1 MKIKDTITKT
11 FGKIKFGAI
20 KYSPEI
26 LVVAGVVGVVASA
39 VIACKATTKLDDILE
54 QTKTDVD
61 KIHECVDRT
70 DLAAPYTEEDS
81 KKDLV
86 IVYVQTGVKLVKLY
100 APAVILGA
108 LSITSIIGS
117 HYILKKRN
125 VALAAA
131 YATVDKGFK
140 EYRKRV
146 AEKIGDE
153 AEKELRYGIKAKTI
167 EETVTDEDGREIKV
181 EKNVTETSLLPSP
194 YARIYDELNPNWERD
209 SDYNL
214 MYIRNV
220 ENKFNDKLKAYGYVF
235 LNDVYEALGFP
246 KTKTGQVVGW
256 VYDPDNPEHEGD
268 NYIDFGLYSLNRQ
281 NANDFVN
288 GYEYSVILD
297 FNVDGNIM
305 NKIREE
311 DFYA

>member
-11 FGKIKFGAI
+11 FSKIKFEAI
-20 KYSPEI
+20 KHSPEI

-54 QTKTDVD
+54 QTKNDVD

-81 KKDLV
+81 RKDLA

-153 AEKELRYGIKAKTI
+153 AEKELRYGIKASTI

-194 YARIYDELNPNWERD
+194 YAKIFDEGNPNWEKD

-220 ENKFNDKLKAYGYVF
+220 ESKFNDKLKACGYVF

-246 KTKTGQVVGW
+246 KTKTGQIVGW
-256 VYDPDNPEHEGD
+256 VYDPDNKDHEGD

-281 NANDFVN
+281 KANDFVN
-288 GYEYSVILD
+288 GYERSVILD

-305 NKIREE
+305 NRIKEE

>member
-1 MKIKDTITKT
+1 MKIKDAITKT
-11 FGKIKFGAI
+11 FGKIKFVAI
-20 KYSPEI
+20 KHSPEI
-26 LVVAGVVGVVASA
+26 LVVAGVIGVVTSA

-54 QTKTDVD
+54 QTKSDVE
-61 KIHECVDRT
+61 KIHECVGRT
-70 DLAAPYTEEDS
+70 DLAEEYTEEDS
-81 KKDLV
+81 KKDLA
-86 IVYVQTGVKLVKLY
+86 IVYIQTGVKLVKLY

-167 EETVTDEDGREIKV
+167 EEMVTDEDGREIKV

-268 NYIDFGLYSLNRQ
+268 NYIDFGLYNLNRQ
-281 NANDFVN
+281 KANDFVN

-297 FNVDGNIM
+297 FNVDGNIL
-305 NKIREE
+305 NKIKEE

>member
-1 MKIKDTITKT
+1 MKIKDTIVKT

-54 QTKTDVD
+54 QTKSDVD
-61 KIHECVDRT
+61 KIHECVGRT
-70 DLAAPYTEEDS
+70 DLAEPYTEEDS
-81 KKDLV
+81 KKDLA
-86 IVYVQTGVKLVKLY
+86 IVYIQTGVKLVKLY

-153 AEKELRYGIKAKTI
+153 AEKELRYGIKANTI

-194 YARIYDELNPNWERD
+194 YARIFDELNPNWERD

-235 LNDVYEALGFP
+235 LNDVYEELGFP

-256 VYDPDNPEHEGD
+256 VYDPDNPKHEGD
-268 NYIDFGLYSLNRQ
+268 NYIDFGLYDLSRQ
-281 NANDFVN
+281 KTNDFVN

-297 FNVDGNIM
+297 FNVDGNIL
-305 NKIREE
+305 NKIKEE

>member
-61 KIHECVDRT
+61 KIHECVNRT
-70 DLAAPYTEEDS
+70 DLAEEYTEEDS
-81 KKDLV
+81 KKDLA
-86 IVYVQTGVKLVKLY
+86 IVYIQTGMKLVKLY

-181 EKNVTETSLLPSP
+181 EKNVTETNLLLSP
-194 YARIYDELNPNWERD
+194 YARIFDEFNPNWERD

-220 ENKFNDKLKAYGYVF
+220 ESKFNDKLKACGYVF
-235 LNDVYEALGFP
+235 LNEVYEELGFP
-246 KTKTGQVVGW
+246 KTKTGQIVGW
-256 VYDPDNPEHEGD
+256 VYDPDNKEHEGD
-268 NYIDFGLYSLNRQ
+268 NYIDFGLYDLNRQ
-281 NANDFVN
+281 EANDFVN
-288 GYEYSVILD
+288 GYNYSVILD

-305 NKIREE
+305 NRIKEE

>member
-1 MKIKDTITKT
+1 MKIKDTIVKT

-70 DLAAPYTEEDS
+70 DLMEEYTEEDS
-81 KKDLV
+81 RKDLA
-86 IVYVQTGVKLVKLY
+86 IVYIQTGVKLVKLY

-153 AEKELRYGIKAKTI
+153 AEKELRYGIKANII

-181 EKNVTETSLLPSP
+181 EKKVTETSLLPSP

-256 VYDPDNPEHEGD
+256 VYNPDNPEHEGD
-268 NYIDFGLYSLNRQ
+268 NYIDFGLYNLNRQ
-281 NANDFVN
+281 KANDFVN

>member
-1 MKIKDTITKT
+1 MKIKKSIIKT
-11 FGKIKFGAI
+11 FSKIKLGAI
-20 KYSPEI
+20 KHSPEI
-26 LVVAGVVGVVASA
+26 LVVAGVVGVVTSA
-39 VIACKATTKLDDILE
+39 VIACKATTKLNDILE
-54 QTKTDVD
+54 QTKNDVD
-61 KIHECVDRT
+61 KIHECVGRT
-70 DLAAPYTEEDS
+70 DLAEPYTEDDS
-81 KKDLV
+81 KKDLT
-86 IVYVQTGVKLVKLY
+86 IVYVQTGIKLVKLY

-108 LSITSIIGS
+108 LSITGIIGS

-146 AEKIGDE
+146 VEKIGDE
-153 AEKELRYGIKAKTI
+153 AEKELRYGIKANTI

-181 EKNVTETSLLPSP
+181 EKNVTETNLMPSP
-194 YARIYDELNPNWERD
+194 YARIFDELNPNWERD

-220 ENKFNDKLKAYGYVF
+220 ESKFNDKLKACGYVF

-246 KTKTGQVVGW
+246 KTKTGQIVGW
-256 VYDPDNPEHEGD
+256 VYNPDNPEHDGD
-268 NYIDFGLYSLNRQ
+268 NYIDFGLYDLSRQ
-281 NANDFVN
+281 KANDFVN

-297 FNVDGNIM
+297 FNVDGNIL
-305 NKIREE
+305 NKIKEE
-311 DFYA
+311 DFYD

>member
-11 FGKIKFGAI
+11 FGKIKLGFVRH
-20 KYSPEI
+20 SPEI
-26 LVVAGVVGVVASA
+26 LVVAGVAGVVASA
-39 VIACKATTKLDDILE
+39 VIACKATTKLNDILE
-54 QTKTDVD
+54 QTKNDVD
-61 KIHECVDRT
+61 KIHECVGRT
-70 DLAAPYTEEDS
+70 DLAEPYTEDDS
-81 KKDLV
+81 KKDLT

-108 LSITSIIGS
+108 LSIASIVGS

-146 AEKIGDE
+146 IEKIGDE

-181 EKNVTETSLLPSP
+181 EKNVTETNLMPSP
-194 YARIYDELNPNWERD
+194 YARIFDELNPNWERD
-209 SDYNL
+209 SEYNL
-214 MYIRNV
+214 MYIRSV
-220 ENKFNDKLKAYGYVF
+220 ESNFNDKLKSCGYVF
-235 LNDVYEALGFP
+235 LNEVYDALGFP
-246 KTKTGQVVGW
+246 KTKTGQIVGW
-256 VYDPDNPEHEGD
+256 VYDPDNPEHDGD
-268 NYIDFGLYSLNRQ
+268 NYIDFGLYNLGRQ
-281 NANDFVN
+281 KANDFVN

-305 NKIREE
+305 NKIKEE
-311 DFYA
+311 EFYE

>member
-1 MKIKDTITKT
+1 MKIKDTIVKT

-70 DLAAPYTEEDS
+70 DLAEEYTEEDS
-81 KKDLV
+81 KKDLA
-86 IVYVQTGVKLVKLY
+86 IVYIQTGMKLVKLY

-153 AEKELRYGIKAKTI
+153 AEKELRYGIKANTV
-167 EETVTDEDGREIKV
+167 EETVTDDDGREIKV

-256 VYDPDNPEHEGD
+256 VYNPDNPEHEGD
-268 NYIDFGLYSLNRQ
+268 NYIDFGLYNLNRQ
-281 NANDFVN
+281 KANDFVN

>member
-1 MKIKDTITKT
+1 MKIKDTIVKT

-54 QTKTDVD
+54 QTKADVD
-61 KIHECVDRT
+61 KIHECVGRT
-70 DLAAPYTEEDS
+70 DLAEPYTEDDS
-81 KKDLV
+81 KKDLA
-86 IVYVQTGVKLVKLY
+86 IVYIQTGVKLVKLY

-108 LSITSIIGS
+108 LSITSIVGS

-125 VALAAA
+125 IALATA

-153 AEKELRYGIKAKTI
+153 AEKELRYGIKAKTV
-167 EETVTDEDGREIKV
+167 EEIVTDEDGREIKV
-181 EKNVTETSLLPSP
+181 EKKVNNVCLMPSP
-194 YARIYDELNPNWERD
+194 YARIYDEYNPNWERN

-214 MYIRNV
+214 MRIRNI
-220 ENKFNDKLKAYGYVF
+220 EHMFNDKLKAYGYVF
-235 LNDVYEALGFP
+235 LNDVYDALGFP

-268 NYIDFGLYSLNRQ
+268 NYIDFGLYNLNRQ
-281 NANDFVN
+281 KANDFVN

-297 FNVDGNIM
+297 FNVDGNIL
-305 NKIREE
+305 NKIKEE

>member
-70 DLAAPYTEEDS
+70 DLAEPYTEDDS
-81 KKDLV
+81 KKDLA
-86 IVYVQTGVKLVKLY
+86 IVYIQTGVKLVKLY

-153 AEKELRYGIKAKTI
+153 AEKELRYGIKANTI

-194 YARIYDELNPNWERD
+194 YAKIYDELNPNWERD

-256 VYDPDNPEHEGD
+256 VYNPDNPEHEGD
-268 NYIDFGLYSLNRQ
+268 NYIDFGLYNLNRQ
-281 NANDFVN
+281 KANDFVN